1 MALLRIEGNPPCRM
15 VRPWGFMQAWKPAPH
30 RHTMRQGGFWFALP
44 RLGKDALISNDGA
57 HTSTEVAVAAAQVGV
72 AREEEE
78 VVGDVRVVWVLRR
91 RPVAADLTSAVEV
104 AAPTVASSGQEDAI
118 AIDFAGEL
126 CAVHAIE
133 RRPFVG
139 AVVTQLI
146 DIVQGGHTPVA
157 TPFYMGH
164 VVFRTADV

>member
-30 RHTMRQGGFWFALP
+30 HRTMRQGGNWFAFP
-44 RLGKDALISNDGA
+44 RFGKDALISNDGA
-57 HTSTEVAVAAAQVGV
+57 HTLTAAAAEAAEAPVGV
-72 AREEEE
+72 AR
-78 VVGDVRVVWVLRR
+78 VDWALRR
-91 RPVAADLTSAVEV
+91 RPVAAVLTSAVE
-104 AAPTVASSGQEDAI
+104 AAGLAVASSGQEDTI

-139 AVVTQLI
+139 AVVKQLL
-146 DIVQGGHTPVA
+146 DIILSRHTPIT
-157 TPFYMGH
+157 TPFYMDH
-164 VVFRTADV
+164 VVFRTADI